1 MGFFPNLIMLDF
13 VTELYV
19 HTKLKQID
27 LELIVPF
34 AREQSG
40 FVIDGP
46 LTNWHHPDVVLVP
59 QSLS

>member
-1 MGFFPNLIMLDF
+1 MLDF

-27 LELIVPF
+27 LELVVPF